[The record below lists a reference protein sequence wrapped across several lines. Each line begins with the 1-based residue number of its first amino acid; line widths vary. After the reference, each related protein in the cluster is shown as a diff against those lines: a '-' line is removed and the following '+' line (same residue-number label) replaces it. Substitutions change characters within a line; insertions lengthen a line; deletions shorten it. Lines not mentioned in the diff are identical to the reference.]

1 MVFSDTPEI
10 MSKIIDNG
18 YTGVTTAKSEHTDEK
33 YQLWHNPHPTEAST
47 MKSVIYKNPNAP
59 VNPYDVPG

>member
-18 YTGVTTAKSEHTDEK
+18 WTGVTTAKSAHTE
-33 YQLWHNPHPTEAST
+33 
-47 MKSVIYKNPNAP
+47 
-59 VNPYDVPG
+59 